1 VGEAGGGI
9 AAVVGGGLSTIGTI
23 AAGAAIAG
31 GVASAIGAATG
42 NSALAKIGGIVG
54 AAGGLATGA
63 DLLTSLS
70 TPTDIASAVPASTTQ
85 AAMSTSDLNALTD
98 TTQEASQAATSGT
111 QAATSANNALTAAG
125 GTPIN
130 PQAAATPG
138 GYNMTAPNPTAPTGS
153 AAGLPSGSATDS
165 VVAGTNGVS
174 DPTVAP
180 QSNIAPGGVGAT
192 GPGSPALG
200 TDVVPA
206 STTQAAMS
214 TSGLN
219 ALTNTTQTQS
229 PGLLDNLLNS
239 AQKNPLLA
247 AQVGSGVIGGIANYL
262 APSPAQ
268 KAQIALENAETQR
281 QQQIISLTAQRNANI
296 AAGASQPQFKPGVV
310 NPNTPAPSTTGSPGI
325 GMPSLNNAPGNAYS
339 LNNSPTANPGLL
351 ANAGAPVGS

>member
-1 VGEAGGGI
+1 MAVTTAVVIGVGEAGGGI

-70 TPTDIASAVPASTTQ
+70 TPTDIASA
-85 AAMSTSDLNALTD
+85 
-98 TTQEASQAATSGT
+98 
-111 QAATSANNALTAAG
+111 
-125 GTPIN
+125 
-130 PQAAATPG
+130 
-138 GYNMTAPNPTAPTGS
+138 
-153 AAGLPSGSATDS
+153 
-165 VVAGTNGVS
+165 
-174 DPTVAP
+174 
-180 QSNIAPGGVGAT
+180 
-192 GPGSPALG
+192 
-200 TDVVPA
+200 VPA